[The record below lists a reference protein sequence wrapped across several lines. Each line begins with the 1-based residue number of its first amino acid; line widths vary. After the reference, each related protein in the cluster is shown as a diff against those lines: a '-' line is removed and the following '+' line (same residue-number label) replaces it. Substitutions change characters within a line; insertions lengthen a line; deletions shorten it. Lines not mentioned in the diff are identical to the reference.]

1 MSVYIARLYQHCNL
15 FYTFSMQLQI
25 KKLDPKAKVP
35 SFAHATDAGLDLCA
49 LEEVTIAPGARVS
62 VRTGIAFAIPEGH
75 VGLVW
80 DKSGIAHKGGL
91 KTLGGVID
99 AGYRGEVFVG
109 LHNLS
114 DTPYTFEAGNKVAQ
128 ILIQKVEQP
137 ALVEVD
143 ELPEADRG
151 DKAFGSTGK

>member
-1 MSVYIARLYQHCNL
+1 MKLL
-15 FYTFSMQLQI
+15 I
-25 KKLDPKAKVP
+25 KKLHPEAKVP
-35 SFAHATDAGLDLCA
+35 AFAHTTDAGLDLCA
-49 LEEVTIAPGARVS
+49 VETVTLAPGERKSIA
-62 VRTGIAFAIPEGH
+62 TGIAMAIPEGY

-99 AGYRGEVFVG
+99 AGYRGEIFVG

-114 DTPYTFEAGNKVAQ
+114 DAPYTFEAGHKVAQ
-128 ILIQKVEQP
+128 ILIQAIVQP
-137 ALVEVD
+137 ELVEAE

-151 DKAFGSTGK
+151 EKAFGSTGK

>member
-1 MSVYIARLYQHCNL
+1 MKLL
-15 FYTFSMQLQI
+15 I
-25 KKLDPKAKVP
+25 KKLHPEAKVP
-35 SFAHATDAGLDLCA
+35 AFAHATDAGLDLCA
-49 LEEVTIAPGARVS
+49 VEAVTLAPGERRSIAA
-62 VRTGIAFAIPEGH
+62 GIAMAIPEGY

-99 AGYRGEVFVG
+99 AGYRGEIFVG

-114 DTPYTFEAGNKVAQ
+114 DTPYTFEVGNKVAQ
-128 ILIQKVEQP
+128 ILIQAIVQP
-137 ALVEVD
+137 ELVEVD

-151 DKAFGSTGK
+151 EKAFGSTGK

>member
-1 MSVYIARLYQHCNL
+1 MKLL
-15 FYTFSMQLQI
+15 I
-25 KKLDPKAKVP
+25 KKLHPEAKVP
-35 SFAHATDAGLDLCA
+35 TFAHATDAGLDLCA
-49 LEEVTIAPGARVS
+49 VETVTIAPGERRS
-62 VRTGIAFAIPEGH
+62 VATGIAMAIPGGH

-99 AGYRGEVFVG
+99 AGYRGEIFVG

-114 DTPYTFEAGNKVAQ
+114 DTPYTFEAGHKVAQ
-128 ILIQKVEQP
+128 ILIQAIVQP
-137 ALVEVD
+137 ELVEAD

-151 DKAFGSTGK
+151 EKAFGSTGK